1 VPDGAAARAWLDA
14 HRGGAAVAEAL
25 SVFDGLPPVATTD
38 LVGRWR
44 GRGLPTGSPLDGLLE
59 AYGWWGKDIVGDDT
73 VHPLLFADRRGRPR
87 PLAPGVVPVAV
98 LRRWPRVAHLEAVRR
113 LGRAVRP
120 LVTTS
125 RPGARLRTVTSRGV
139 ATAALLYDALPVVD
153 VFRRVDD
160 GAVLGLM
167 DLRGL
172 EQPFFFVLERDA

>member
-1 VPDGAAARAWLDA
+1 
-14 HRGGAAVAEAL
+14 VAEAL
-25 SVFDGLPPVATTD
+25 SVFDCLPPVATTD

-44 GRGLPTGSPLDGLLE
+44 GWGLPTGSPLDGLLE
-59 AYGWWGKDIVGDDT
+59 AYGWWGKEVVDDDT

-87 PLAPGVVPVAV
+87 PLAQGVVPVAV